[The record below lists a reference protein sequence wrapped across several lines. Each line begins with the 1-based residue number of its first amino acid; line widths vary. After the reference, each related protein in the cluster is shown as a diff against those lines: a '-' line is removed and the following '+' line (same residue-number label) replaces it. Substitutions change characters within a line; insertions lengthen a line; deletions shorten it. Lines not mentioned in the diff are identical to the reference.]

1 MHLRKGDLVKKKES
15 YYLVESCEYNRIY
28 SYKIECGKPILDN
41 QYLHSK
47 TELEKIEV
55 CKTRIDAF
63 NLKSIE
69 RGRTLIVLGYM
80 SHEKMWVA
88 FKNGVR
94 VFKLSNV
101 DGNAI
106 YVKIGSME
114 RTVKGDYNRKFRL
127 VLQDIMK
134 I

>member
-15 YYLVESCEYNRIY
+15 YYLVESCMYKHVY
-28 SYKIECGKPILDN
+28 SYKIECGKVILDN
-41 QYLHSK
+41 QYLHVK

-55 CKTRIDAF
+55 CRTRIDVI

-69 RGRTLIVLGYM
+69 RGRTLIVLDYM

-88 FKNGVR
+88 FKKGVR

-101 DGNAI
+101 DGDAI